1 MDKPEPEQ
9 IEAIV
14 VEEIVELDASPPPKL
29 DTVFSNFF
37 HKLEHLPP
45 IPKPRSAKDYLESNR
60 AKIIHALSKGYR
72 YEDLAQML
80 RECGF
85 AISASTLR
93 RYVGPVKGRKGEP
106 FTEAENTVAAT
117 NTPDLSALA
126 SSQSTTPQS
135 DIPSLK
141 PRRR

>member
-14 VEEIVELDASPPPKL
+14 VEEIVERDASPPTEL

-37 HKLEHLPP
+37 HKLEQLPLV
-45 IPKPRSAKDYLESNR
+45 PKPRSAKDYLESNR
-60 AKIIHALSKGYR
+60 AKIIHALSKGYS

-93 RYVGPVKGRKGEP
+93 RYIGPVKGRKGEL
-106 FTEAENTVAAT
+106 FTEAENTVATT
-117 NTPDLSALA
+117 NTSDLSATA
-126 SSQSTTPQS
+126 NSQPTATQS
-135 DIPSLK
+135 EIPSLR
-141 PRRR
+141 PRRK